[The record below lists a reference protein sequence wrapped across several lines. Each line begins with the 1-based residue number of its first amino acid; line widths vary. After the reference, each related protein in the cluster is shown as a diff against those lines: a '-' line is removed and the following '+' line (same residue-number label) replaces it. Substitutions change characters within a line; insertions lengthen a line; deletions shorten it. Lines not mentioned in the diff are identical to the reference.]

1 MKFDVLVV
9 TASNE
14 AQARGYRAMVAP
26 LVGALAEKI
35 LVVPDPGGK
44 RVGSLGSTVGVLG

>member
-14 AQARGYRAMVAP
+14 AQARGVKVIGP
-26 LVGALAEKI
+26 DDGELACGTAGRGRMM
-35 LVVPDPGGK
+35 DPVRIFEELK
-44 RVGSLGSTVGVLG
+44 